1 MLIFFYDAVTY
12 WKCGFVFVPE
22 QSVKKQKSIPDFFFF
37 FVNARVYSWVS
48 ASVDLS
54 LFYIVQNIFIVT
66 ISQMKHFCV

>member
-1 MLIFFYDAVTY
+1 MLIFFMMLSFTGNAVLFLCLNSLF
-12 WKCGFVFVPE
+12 KN
-22 QSVKKQKSIPDFFFF
+22 KKAFLIFF

-66 ISQMKHFCV
+66 ISQKKHFCV